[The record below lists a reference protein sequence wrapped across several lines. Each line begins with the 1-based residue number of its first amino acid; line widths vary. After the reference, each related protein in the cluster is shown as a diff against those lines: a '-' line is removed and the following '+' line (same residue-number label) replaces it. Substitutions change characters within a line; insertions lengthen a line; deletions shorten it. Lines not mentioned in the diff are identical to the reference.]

1 MSIFSAMAKI
11 IKNAGKSGFFRR
23 LVENNSGTSSKSF
36 FLVVMT
42 MIGCLL
48 LLVPMVVLII
58 EAVYNHTISTDL
70 NGMAAYI
77 GSVAALFATAGI
89 TKVWGDKYESSDKSK
104 TENSEEDE
112 KDA

>member
-1 MSIFSAMAKI
+1 MSIFSTMGKI
-11 IKNAGKSGFFRR
+11 IKNAGKVSFFRK

-42 MIGCLL
+42 MIGCML
-48 LLVPMVVLII
+48 LLVPMIVLII
-58 EAVYNHTISTDL
+58 EAAYNHTINTDL

-77 GSVAALFATAGI
+77 GAVAALFATAGI
-89 TKVWGDKYESSDKSK
+89 TKVWGDKYESSEKNK
-104 TENSEEDE
+104 TDDSEE